1 MTLNLR
7 RDLFLLLHALRGVLE
22 ECDRQGVDS
31 TGYIHYV
38 EAFKVDQMRTPFV
51 LVLRHLELEARKH
64 GDFRYLP
71 LEGDC
76 ATGRKENQ
84 DDTGSSDSVCAGM

>member
-1 MTLNLR
+1 MTLDFR
-7 RDLFLLLHALRGVLE
+7 HDLFCLLHALRGVLE

-38 EAFKVDQMRTPFV
+38 EAFKVDQARTPYA
-51 LVLRHLELEARKH
+51 LVMRHLAEEARKH

-71 LEGDC
+71 MEANCDRSH
-76 ATGRKENQ
+76 TRRME
-84 DDTGSSDSVCAGM
+84 